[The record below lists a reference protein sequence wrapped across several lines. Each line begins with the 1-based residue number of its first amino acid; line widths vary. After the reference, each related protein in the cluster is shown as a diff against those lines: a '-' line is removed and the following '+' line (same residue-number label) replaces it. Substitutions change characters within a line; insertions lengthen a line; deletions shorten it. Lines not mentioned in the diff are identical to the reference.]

1 MLLARKPVMTVAG
14 DAPAPS
20 GKAKAASKSHKLSQ
34 VDAAVDSNLDALKDQ
49 MFRLELRRQAGTLQ
63 LTFDERFERQTLERA
78 LAVER
83 ECCPFFEFEL
93 AGQRLRVT
101 VAREAHR
108 PALDALA
115 WAFEGAR
122 RVGGR
127 S

>member
-1 MLLARKPVMTVAG
+1 MSGHPTAGEELDRPTGPIPSCALDDAGLTAQRARYASL
-14 DAPAPS
+14 APS
-20 GKAKAASKSHKLSQ
+20 
-34 VDAAVDSNLDALKDQ
+34 VV
-49 MFRLELRRQAGTLQ
+49 RLRRQAGTLQ